1 MERWVEKIVKKRE
14 EPKVILR
21 FRGNYEQKT
30 EVLGEDLISWDNNS
44 SVTCDF
50 KVLMRQLG
58 IQGQVKRWK

>member
-21 FRGNYEQKT
+21 FRHNYEQKT

-58 IQGQVKRWK
+58 RQGQVRRWK